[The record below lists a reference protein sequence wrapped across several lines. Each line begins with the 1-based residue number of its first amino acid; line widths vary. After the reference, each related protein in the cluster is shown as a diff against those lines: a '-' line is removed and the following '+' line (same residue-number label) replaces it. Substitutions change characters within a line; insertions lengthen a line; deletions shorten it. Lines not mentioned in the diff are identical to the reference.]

1 MISIKRFVYEPGEHE
16 LEKASNSYVMSLV
29 AIIGGLPFPIINL
42 IATLAFY
49 VGNRKGT
56 YYVRWHCMQ
65 ALLSQFSVFLV
76 NTVGFWWTIS
86 VILGYESISNQYIAY
101 LFTILLFNAA
111 EFLGTIFTAIKAR
124 KGVHVE
130 WWFYGDL
137 TNLICKP

>member
-42 IATLAFY
+42 IATLGFY

>member
-1 MISIKRFVYEPGEHE
+1 VYEPGEHE

>member
-1 MISIKRFVYEPGEHE
+1 VYEPGEHE

-42 IATLAFY
+42 IATLGFY

>member
-1 MISIKRFVYEPGEHE
+1 MISIKRFAYEPGEHE

-86 VILGYESISNQYIAY
+86 VILGYESISNHYIAY
-101 LFTILLFNAA
+101 LFTILMFNAA